1 MRGEKF
7 FNEVIRESGL
17 DGTARKGRS
26 TSLLQKR
33 NECLVARYFYYG
45 YLKHKCFEEILKL
58 LVVEFYLSPSTVCR
72 AVKDKGEQ
80 LQSLKQRGPTIHYF
94 QSRWPHLKW

>member
-7 FNEVIRESGL
+7 FNEVIKENGL
-17 DGTARKGRS
+17 EGASRKGRS
-26 TSLLQKR
+26 ISLLQKR

-58 LVVEFYLSPSTVCR
+58 LVLEFYLSPTTVCLV
-72 AVKDKGEQ
+72 VKDKGDQ
-80 LQSLKQRGPTIHYF
+80 LHLLKQRAPTVSYF

>member
-7 FNEVIRESGL
+7 FNEVIRDTGL
-17 DGTARKGRS
+17 NKGTTKGRS
-26 TSLLQKR
+26 PNLLTKR

-58 LVVEFYLSPSTVCR
+58 LVLEFYLSPSTVCQV
-72 AVKDKGEQ
+72 VKDKGDQ
-80 LQSLKQRGPTIHYF
+80 LQILKQKEPTAHYF
-94 QSRWPHLKW
+94 QSRWPHMKW